1 MKTRKK
7 EIDVHKLLG
16 ISVRSK
22 KIPNISKGR
31 RPIIRKS
38 DEIASVNVSDK
49 ENVSSRPVVA
59 KVVAQERRVLSPLRP
74 QVLSP
79 LKQATERNVRESDV
93 VLSPLSSVKKPP
105 GATSTPNVVPRTLFL
120 EPVVETEEREV
131 GEVVLLSDSD
141 CTDTELEAVDEVE
154 TGKVFL

>member
-49 ENVSSRPVVA
+49 ENVSRRPVVE
-59 KVVAQERRVLSPLRP
+59 KVVAHERRVLSPLRP

-79 LKQATERNVRESDV
+79 LKQATEKYVDV
-93 VLSPLSSVKKPP
+93 VLSPLSSVKRAP
-105 GATSTPNVVPRTLFL
+105 GATSTPNVVPRTLFPEL
-120 EPVVETEEREV
+120 VVETEEREV
-131 GEVVLLSDSD
+131 EEVVLLSDSD

-154 TGKVFL
+154 TGKVFF